1 MTNYLQLAS
10 YFLMLVCSGFHWW
23 DGFKD
28 GNLEVHGRP
37 WKLYTWTFLLYG
49 STCPFYESSRKSQRL
64 DLWTVNYES
73 LSPTSI
79 AKHHIL
85 KHGQNDN
92 DETKH
97 QQRESELFLLN
108 PSEKEFGSC
117 LDCLGHSMGS
127 WKLPFVSESCRAPPA
142 FLL

>member
-1 MTNYLQLAS
+1 MTSYLQLAS
-10 YFLMLVCSGFHWW
+10 FFLMQVCSGFHWQ

-28 GNLEVHGRP
+28 LEVPGKP
-37 WKLYTWTFLLYG
+37 LKLNSILEHFYSLEAL
-49 STCPFYESSRKSQRL
+49 SPFYESSRKSQRL
-64 DLWTVNYES
+64 NLWTVNYES
-73 LSPTSI
+73 LSPANI

-97 QQRESELFLLN
+97 QQRESEPFLLN

-117 LDCLGHSMGS
+117 LDCLRHSVGS
-127 WKLPFVSESCRAPPA
+127 
-142 FLL
+142 